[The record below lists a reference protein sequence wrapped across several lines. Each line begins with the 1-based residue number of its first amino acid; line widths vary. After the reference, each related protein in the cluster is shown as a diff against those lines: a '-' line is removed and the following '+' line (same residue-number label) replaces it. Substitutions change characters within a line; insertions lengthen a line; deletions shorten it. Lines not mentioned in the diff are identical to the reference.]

1 MILKAVIPAAGLGT
15 RLLPATKSQPKEML
29 PIVDRPA
36 IHYVVEEASKSG
48 IESILIVTGRGK
60 EAIENYFDHSFE
72 LESILEKKKDR
83 GLLEEIENISSMA
96 KIFYVRQKNPLGL
109 GHAIYQAKGFIKDE
123 PFGVLLADDIFI
135 YETPPLRKL
144 IDVYEKFKGIVIGV
158 KRVPR
163 ENVSMYG
170 IVKVEKISEGVYE
183 VIDLIEKPDPSL
195 APSNIAII
203 GRYILVPSIFNSIEE
218 TKPGKNNE
226 IQLTDAIKN
235 LIGKERIFAVEIE
248 EERFDVGDKVGFL
261 IANVVLGLRNK
272 AFGENLKEKII
283 KLIK

>member
-1 MILKAVIPAAGLGT
+1 MILKAVIPVAGLGT

-48 IESILIVTGRGK
+48 IESILIITGRGK

-72 LESILEKKKDR
+72 LERILKEKNKDE
-83 GLLEEIENISSMA
+83 LLKTVRDISEMA
-96 KIFYVRQKNPLGL
+96 KVFYVRQKEPLGL

-203 GRYILVPSIFNSIEE
+203 GRYILVPSIFNSIEK

-235 LIGKERIFAVEIE
+235 LLGKEKIFAVEIE
-248 EERFDVGDKVGFL
+248 EERFDVGDKLGFL
-261 IANVVLGLRNK
+261 VANV
-272 AFGENLKEKII
+272 AFGLKDKTFGKALKEKIKEVI
-283 KLIK
+283 K

>member
-48 IESILIVTGRGK
+48 IESILIITGRGK

-72 LESILEKKKDR
+72 LERILKEKNKNE
-83 GLLEEIENISSMA
+83 LLETVRDISEMA
-96 KIFYVRQKNPLGL
+96 KVFYVRQKEPLGL

-135 YETPPLRKL
+135 YETPPLKKL

-170 IVKVEKISEGVYE
+170 IVKVNVISKGVYE
-183 VIDLIEKPDPSL
+183 VMDLVEKPDPSL

-203 GRYILVPSIFNSIEE
+203 GRYILVPSIFNSIEK

-235 LIGKERIFAVEIE
+235 LLGKEKIFAVEIE
-248 EERFDVGDKVGFL
+248 EERFDVGDKLGFL
-261 IANVVLGLRNK
+261 VANV
-272 AFGENLKEKII
+272 AFGLKNKTFGKALKEKIKEVI
-283 KLIK
+283 R

>member
-72 LESILEKKKDR
+72 LEKILEEKNKNE
-83 GLLEEIENISSMA
+83 LLETVRDISEMA
-96 KIFYVRQKNPLGL
+96 KVFYVRQKEPLGL

-144 IDVYEKFKGIVIGV
+144 IDVYEKFRGIVIGV

-170 IVKVEKISEGVYE
+170 IVKVDVISKSVYE
-183 VIDLIEKPDPSL
+183 VMDLVEKPDPSL

-203 GRYILVPSIFNSIEE
+203 GRYILVPSIFDSIEK

-235 LIGKERIFAVEIE
+235 LLGKEKIFAVEIE
-248 EERFDVGDKVGFL
+248 EERFDVGDKLGFL
-261 IANVVLGLRNK
+261 VANV
-272 AFGENLKEKII
+272 AFGLKDKTFGKTLKEKIKEVI
-283 KLIK
+283 K

>member
-72 LESILEKKKDR
+72 LEKILEEKNKNE
-83 GLLEEIENISSMA
+83 LLEIVRDISEMA
-96 KIFYVRQKNPLGL
+96 KVFYVRQKEPLGL

-170 IVKVEKISEGVYE
+170 IVKVNVISKGVYE
-183 VIDLIEKPDPSL
+183 VIDLVEKPDPRL

-203 GRYILVPSIFNSIEE
+203 GRYILVPSIFNSIEK

-226 IQLTDAIKN
+226 IQLTDAIKI
-235 LIGKERIFAVEIE
+235 LLGKEKIFAVEIE
-248 EERFDVGDKVGFL
+248 EERFDVGDKLGFL
-261 IANVVLGLRNK
+261 VANV
-272 AFGENLKEKII
+272 AFGLKDKTFGKALKEKIKEVI
-283 KLIK
+283 K

>member
-72 LESILEKKKDR
+72 LERILKEKNKNE
-83 GLLEEIENISSMA
+83 LLETVRDISEMA
-96 KIFYVRQKNPLGL
+96 KVFYVRQKEPLGL

-135 YETPPLRKL
+135 YETPPLKKL

-170 IVKVEKISEGVYE
+170 IVKVNVISKGVYE
-183 VIDLIEKPDPSL
+183 VMDLVEKPDPSL

-203 GRYILVPSIFNSIEE
+203 GRYILVPSIFNSIEK

-235 LIGKERIFAVEIE
+235 LLGKEKIFAVEIE
-248 EERFDVGDKVGFL
+248 EERFDVGDKLGFL
-261 IANVVLGLRNK
+261 VANV
-272 AFGENLKEKII
+272 AFGLKNKTFGKALKEKIKEVI
-283 KLIK
+283 K

>member
-72 LESILEKKKDR
+72 LERILKEKNKNE
-83 GLLEEIENISSMA
+83 LLEIVRDISEMA
-96 KIFYVRQKNPLGL
+96 KVFYVRQKEPLGL

-170 IVKVEKISEGVYE
+170 IVKVDVISKGVYE
-183 VIDLIEKPDPSL
+183 VMDLVEKPDPSL

-203 GRYILVPSIFNSIEE
+203 GRYILVPSIFNSIEK

-235 LIGKERIFAVEIE
+235 LLGKEKIFAVEIE
-248 EERFDVGDKVGFL
+248 EERFDVGDKLGFL
-261 IANVVLGLRNK
+261 VANA
-272 AFGENLKEKII
+272 AFGLKDKTFGKALKEKIKEVI
-283 KLIK
+283 K

>member
-72 LESILEKKKDR
+72 LERILKEKNKNE
-83 GLLEEIENISSMA
+83 LLEIVRDISEMA
-96 KIFYVRQKNPLGL
+96 KVFYVRQKEPLGL

-144 IDVYEKFKGIVIGV
+144 IDVYEKFRGIVIGV

-170 IVKVEKISEGVYE
+170 IVKVNVISKGVYE
-183 VIDLIEKPDPSL
+183 VMDLVEKPDPSL

-203 GRYILVPSIFNSIEE
+203 GRYILVPSIFNSIEK

-235 LIGKERIFAVEIE
+235 LLGKEKIFAVEIE
-248 EERFDVGDKVGFL
+248 EERFDVGDKLGFL
-261 IANVVLGLRNK
+261 VANV
-272 AFGENLKEKII
+272 AFGLKNKTFGKALKEKIKEVI
-283 KLIK
+283 K

>member
-1 MILKAVIPAAGLGT
+1 MILKAIIPAAGLGT

-72 LESILEKKKDR
+72 LERILKEKNKNE
-83 GLLEEIENISSMA
+83 LLETVRDISEMA
-96 KIFYVRQKNPLGL
+96 KVFYVRQKEPLGL

-170 IVKVEKISEGVYE
+170 IVKVDVISKGVYE
-183 VIDLIEKPDPSL
+183 VMDLIEKPDPSL

-203 GRYILVPSIFNSIEE
+203 GRYILVPSIFNSIEK

-235 LIGKERIFAVEIE
+235 LLGKEKIFAVEIE
-248 EERFDVGDKVGFL
+248 EERFDVGDKLGFL
-261 IANVVLGLRNK
+261 VANVVFGLKDKTFGK
-272 AFGENLKEKII
+272 ALKEKIKEVI
-283 KLIK
+283 K

>member
-1 MILKAVIPAAGLGT
+1 MILKAIIPAAGLGT

-72 LESILEKKKDR
+72 LERILKEKNKNE
-83 GLLEEIENISSMA
+83 LLEIVRDISEMA
-96 KIFYVRQKNPLGL
+96 KVFYVRQKEPLGL

-170 IVKVEKISEGVYE
+170 IVKVDVISKGVYE
-183 VIDLIEKPDPSL
+183 VMDLIEKPDPSL

-272 AFGENLKEKII
+272 AFGETLKEKII